1 MKIPVILLAII
12 YDIGTFQK
20 RRLEL
25 CFHKMKARKDNVWC
39 VFWVNLKAS
48 SYRSGFVIINNLF
61 HYLIFLLLLSFSVIF
76 FTFVNHAVDSY
87 L

>member
-25 CFHKMKARKDNVWC
+25 CFHKMKARKDNV
-39 VFWVNLKAS
+39 
-48 SYRSGFVIINNLF
+48 
-61 HYLIFLLLLSFSVIF
+61 
-76 FTFVNHAVDSY
+76 
-87 L
+87 